1 VKYISVGSLI
11 KKISLLC
18 IVSIVFTGCS
28 VKQDDSTATKT
39 AKHIVH
45 ASMYAVL
52 VVGAAGTLAAGS
64 VGYGVSK
71 GIDKLAGV
79 ELYLG
84 ETYLGKH
91 EEINLDNNASLA
103 KFYSDDYFSLYKDK
117 NNDTYMLDKPT
128 KDLIKDVKF
137 GFKRKTSSIGV
148 YFPIHKV
155 KLEETGLDE
164 EYIYS
169 KFKKDKFGNPTFL
182 GNNSVVRVQQV
193 RKGWAMRMH
202 TTLYLIMNGTTTVGI
217 PYDKTVPT
225 GLFDQIDY
233 FFPNKKDNS

>member
-1 VKYISVGSLI
+1 MLKTHLI
-11 KKISLLC
+11 KILYTYLL
-18 IVSIVFTGCS
+18 VFIITGCS
-28 VKQDDSTATKT
+28 VKQTDDTATKT
-39 AKHIVH
+39 AKHLVNSPAYVILGIG
-45 ASMYAVL
+45 AV
-52 VVGAAGTLAAGS
+52 GTLAAGS
-64 VGYGVSK
+64 VGYGISK

-91 EEINLDNNASLA
+91 EEINLDNNASFA
-103 KFYSDDYFSLYKDK
+103 KFYTDNNFALYKDID
-117 NNDTYMLDKPT
+117 NSIYMLDKPT

-182 GNNSVVRVQQV
+182 GNNSVVRVHQS

-225 GLFDQIDY
+225 GLYDQIDY
-233 FFPNKKDNS
+233 FFPHKKDNS